1 MAPHGDSMS
10 RHIDVAKRGHGPVRV
25 IFHAEDPLEPQQLSL
40 ADKVRLHILWQR
52 NREAMQAIDKDYRR
66 GGFSADMRHAR

>member
-1 MAPHGDSMS
+1 MS

-25 IFHAEDPLEPQQLSL
+25 IFHAEDPDRPDVLTL
-40 ADKVRLHILWQR
+40 AQRVRLHILWEK
-52 NREAMQAIDKDYRR
+52 NRQAMKAIDKDFRR